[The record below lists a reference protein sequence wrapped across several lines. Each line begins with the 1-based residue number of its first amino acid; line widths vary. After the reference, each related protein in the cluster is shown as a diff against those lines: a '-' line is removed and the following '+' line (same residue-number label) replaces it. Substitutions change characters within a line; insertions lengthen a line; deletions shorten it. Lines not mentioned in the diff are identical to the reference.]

1 MQRMPRERWFLQ
13 NVWPEDS
20 KMIKR
25 MRGNAL
31 LLLAA
36 FIWGLSFV
44 AQSEG
49 MKYIGPFA
57 FIGIRSML
65 AGVSLATFLG
75 IRAAVTS
82 GKKQRKA
89 ICGSTAGDA
98 ETVSEEIRSAK
109 LTGKKTLLLGGACCG
124 IILFA
129 ATMLQQIGILHNNEP
144 GKAGF
149 ITALYLILV
158 PLAGIFFRKKI
169 GAKVWIAVVLGVCG
183 MYLLCITEG
192 LHMTTGDLYLLGCA
206 FVFTLHILVIDYFSP
221 KVDGVA
227 MSCIQFL
234 LCGVLGMT
242 GMFLTEIVELSH
254 VLEAW
259 LPLVFSGVFSGGVA
273 YTLQIVA
280 QKDTEP
286 AIASLLMSLE
296 SVFAVFGEWLILGQ
310 LLSSR
315 EFVGCALMFAG
326 ILLTQL
332 PEKQR
337 EKSSKN

>member
-1 MQRMPRERWFLQ
+1 MKKQT
-13 NVWPEDS
+13 
-20 KMIKR
+20 
-25 MRGNAL
+25 RGNLL

-65 AGVSLATFLG
+65 AGVSLALFLG
-75 IRAAVTS
+75 LRRLVTARRKRTEEYL
-82 GKKQRKA
+82 GKTGEVTGQTSKA
-89 ICGSTAGDA
+89 GY
-98 ETVSEEIRSAK
+98 K
-109 LTGKKTLLLGGACCG
+109 MLLLGGVSCG
-124 IILFA
+124 IILFV
-129 ATMLQQIGILHNNEP
+129 ATMLQQIGILHTNEP

-158 PLAGIFFRKKI
+158 PVTGIFFRKKI
-169 GAKVWIAVVLGVCG
+169 GFKVWGAVILAVCG

-192 LHMTTGDLYLLGCA
+192 LRIATGDLYLLGCA
-206 FVFTLHILVIDYFSP
+206 FVFTIHILVIDYFSP
-221 KVDGVA
+221 KIDGVA

-234 LCGVLGMT
+234 VCGAVGMT
-242 GMFLTEIVELSH
+242 GMFLTETVELSH
-254 VLEAW
+254 VLAAW

-310 LLSSR
+310 LLSLR
-315 EFVGCALMFAG
+315 EFFGCALMFAG

-332 PEKQR
+332 PEKN
-337 EKSSKN
+337 KNGNG

>member
-1 MQRMPRERWFLQ
+1 M
-13 NVWPEDS
+13 N
-20 KMIKR
+20 KR
-25 MRGNAL
+25 MRGNLL

-65 AGVSLATFLG
+65 AGISLAVFLG
-75 IRAAVTS
+75 IR
-82 GKKQRKA
+82 RLL
-89 ICGSTAGDA
+89 TAGKSRADR
-98 ETVSEEIRSAK
+98 TLTTEEVQSGEKPAK
-109 LTGKKTLLLGGACCG
+109 EGNKTLLLGGVSCG
-124 IILFA
+124 IVLFF
-129 ATMLQQIGILHNNEP
+129 ATMLQQIGILHSNEP

-158 PLAGIFFRKKI
+158 PIAGIFFRKKI
-169 GAKVWIAVVLGVCG
+169 GLKVWIAVVLAVCG

-192 LHMTTGDLYLLGCA
+192 FRIATGDLYVLGCA
-206 FVFTLHILVIDYFSP
+206 FVFTVHILVIDHFSP
-221 KVDGVA
+221 KVDGVS

-234 LCGVLGMT
+234 LCGVLGMA
-242 GMFLTEIVELSH
+242 GMFLTETVELSH

-259 LPLVFSGVFSGGVA
+259 LPLVFSGVFSGGIA

-310 LLSSR
+310 LLSAR
-315 EFVGCALMFAG
+315 ELGGCALMFAG
-326 ILLTQL
+326 IILTQL
-332 PEKQR
+332 PEK
-337 EKSSKN
+337 KPKA

>member
-1 MQRMPRERWFLQ
+1 MTR
-13 NVWPEDS
+13 
-20 KMIKR
+20 R
-25 MRGNAL
+25 MRGNLL

-65 AGVSLATFLG
+65 AGVSLAVFLG
-75 IRAAVTS
+75 IRKLVS
-82 GKKQRKA
+82 VGQGKDRKQEA
-89 ICGSTAGDA
+89 FG
-98 ETVSEEIRSAK
+98 
-109 LTGKKTLLLGGACCG
+109 TGENQKKNPEKGTLLLGGMCCG
-124 IILFA
+124 MVLFA
-129 ATMLQQIGILHNNEP
+129 ATMLQQVGIMHTNEP

-158 PLAGIFFRKKI
+158 PLFGIFVRKKV
-169 GAKVWIAVVLGVCG
+169 GVKVWIAVLLAVCG
-183 MYLLCITEG
+183 MYLLCITDG
-192 LHMTTGDLYLLGCA
+192 IRMAVGDLYLLGCA

-221 KVDGVA
+221 KVDGVV

-234 LCGVLGMT
+234 LCGTMGMT
-242 GMFLTEIVELSH
+242 GMLLTESVELAH

-259 LPLVFSGVFSGGVA
+259 LPLVFSGVFSGGIA
-273 YTLQIVA
+273 YTLQIIA

-286 AIASLLMSLE
+286 AVASLLMSLE

-310 LLSSR
+310 LLSAR
-315 EFVGCALMFAG
+315 EFGGCALMFAG
-326 ILLTQL
+326 IILTQL
-332 PEKQR
+332 PDRKEKKLS
-337 EKSSKN
+337 EI

>member
-1 MQRMPRERWFLQ
+1 M
-13 NVWPEDS
+13 N
-20 KMIKR
+20 KR
-25 MRGNAL
+25 MRGNLL

-65 AGVSLATFLG
+65 AGISLLVFLG
-75 IRAAVTS
+75 LRTLCS
-82 GKKQRKA
+82 GKKGTQDAAGTRTEAK
-89 ICGSTAGDA
+89 GS
-98 ETVSEEIRSAK
+98 RR
-109 LTGKKTLLLGGACCG
+109 TLLLGGSLCG
-124 IILFA
+124 VILFA
-129 ATMLQQIGILHNNEP
+129 ATMLQQLGIVHNSGEP

-149 ITALYLILV
+149 ITALYLIMV
-158 PLAGIFFRKKI
+158 PLAGMFLKK
-169 GAKVWIAVVLGVCG
+169 KVGLKIWIAVVLAVCG

-192 LHMTTGDLYLLGCA
+192 LSMTTGDLLLLGCA
-206 FVFTLHILVIDYFSP
+206 VVFTMHILVIDYFSP
-221 KVDGVA
+221 KTDGVA
-227 MSCIQFL
+227 LSCIQFL
-234 LCGVLGMT
+234 LCGTLGMA
-242 GMFLTEIVELSH
+242 GMFLTESVSVSH
-254 VLEAW
+254 VLSAW

-286 AIASLLMSLE
+286 AVASLLMSLE

-310 LLSSR
+310 LMSGR
-315 EFVGCALMFAG
+315 EFAGCGLMFIG

-332 PEKQR
+332 PEKR
-337 EKSSKN
+337 KNL

>member
-1 MQRMPRERWFLQ
+1 MT
-13 NVWPEDS
+13 
-20 KMIKR
+20 KR

-65 AGVSLATFLG
+65 AGVSLAVFLG
-75 IRAAVTS
+75 LRTVVGSMRKKKAAAGRNGEEYTPEQ
-82 GKKQRKA
+82 KKERKKA
-89 ICGSTAGDA
+89 L
-98 ETVSEEIRSAK
+98 
-109 LTGKKTLLLGGACCG
+109 LTGGVCCG
-124 IILFA
+124 FILFA
-129 ATMLQQIGILHNNEP
+129 ATMLQQIGILHTNEP

-169 GAKVWIAVVLGVCG
+169 GLKVWIAVVLGVCG

-192 LHMTTGDLYLLGCA
+192 FHIAVGDLYLLGCA
-206 FVFTLHILVIDYFSP
+206 FVFTLHILVIDHFSP

-242 GMFLTEIVELSH
+242 GMFLTETVELSH
-254 VLEAW
+254 VFAAW

-310 LLSSR
+310 FLTAR
-315 EFVGCALMFAG
+315 EFGGCALMFAG

-332 PEKQR
+332 PEKKQKKAT
-337 EKSSKN
+337 EI

>member
-1 MQRMPRERWFLQ
+1 MT
-13 NVWPEDS
+13 
-20 KMIKR
+20 KR
-25 MRGNAL
+25 MRGNVL

-65 AGVSLATFLG
+65 AGVSLAVFLG
-75 IRAAVTS
+75 IRAAVSAGKKRKETNTGNVAEDVGKTS
-82 GKKQRKA
+82 GDTK
-89 ICGSTAGDA
+89 
-98 ETVSEEIRSAK
+98 EAK
-109 LTGKKTLLLGGACCG
+109 LTGKKTLLLGGVSCG

-169 GAKVWIAVVLGVCG
+169 GAKVWIAVVLAVCG

-234 LCGVLGMT
+234 LCGALGMT
-242 GMFLTEIVELSH
+242 GMFLTETVELSH

-310 LLSSR
+310 LLSAR
-315 EFVGCALMFAG
+315 EFAGCGLMFAG

-332 PEKQR
+332 PEKKRGKQA
-337 EKSSKN
+337 KI

>member
-1 MQRMPRERWFLQ
+1 M
-13 NVWPEDS
+13 
-20 KMIKR
+20 KKR
-25 MRGNAL
+25 MRGNLL

-65 AGVSLATFLG
+65 AGVSLAVFLL
-75 IRAAVTS
+75 
-82 GKKQRKA
+82 
-89 ICGSTAGDA
+89 
-98 ETVSEEIRSAK
+98 IRSVIGRKRKEQAGK
-109 LTGKKTLLLGGACCG
+109 EAGTGTEACGNPMSEGKQAPVLGGITCG
-124 IILFA
+124 VVLFA
-129 ATMLQQIGILHNNEP
+129 ATMLQQIGIMHTNEP

-158 PLAGIFFRKKI
+158 PIAGIFFRKKV
-169 GAKVWIAVVLGVCG
+169 GVKVWLAVLLAVCG

-192 LHMTTGDLYLLGCA
+192 FRIATGDIYLLGCA
-206 FVFTLHILVIDYFSP
+206 FVFTVHILVIDYFSP
-221 KVDGVA
+221 KTDGVA

-234 LCGVLGMT
+234 VCGALGMT
-242 GMFLTEIVELSH
+242 GMFLTETVEITH
-254 VLEAW
+254 VFEAW
-259 LPLVFSGVFSGGVA
+259 LPLVFSGVFSGGIA

-286 AIASLLMSLE
+286 AVASLLMSLE
-296 SVFAVFGEWLILGQ
+296 SVFAVFGEWLVLGQ
-310 LLSSR
+310 FLTVR
-315 EFVGCALMFAG
+315 ELGGCILMFLG

-337 EKSSKN
+337 IKQEKN

>member
-1 MQRMPRERWFLQ
+1 MT
-13 NVWPEDS
+13 
-20 KMIKR
+20 KR

-65 AGVSLATFLG
+65 AGVSLAVFLG
-75 IRAAVTS
+75 IRAVVTS
-82 GKKQRKA
+82 GKKQREKETQN
-89 ICGSTAGDA
+89 TAG
-98 ETVSEEIRSAK
+98 ETSEVKQA
-109 LTGKKTLLLGGACCG
+109 GKKTLLAGGVSCG
-124 IILFA
+124 IILFV
-129 ATMLQQIGILHNNEP
+129 ATMLQQIGILHTNEP

-169 GAKVWIAVVLGVCG
+169 GLKVWIAVVLGVCG

-192 LHMTTGDLYLLGCA
+192 FRIATGDLYLLGCA
-206 FVFTLHILVIDYFSP
+206 FVFTGHILVIDYFSP
-221 KVDGVA
+221 KIDGVA

-234 LCGVLGMT
+234 VCGVFGMT
-242 GMFLTEIVELSH
+242 GMFLTETVEIAH

-286 AIASLLMSLE
+286 AVASLLMSLE

-310 LLSSR
+310 FLTAR
-315 EFVGCALMFAG
+315 EFGGCALMFAG

-332 PEKQR
+332 PEKKQKKTA
-337 EKSSKN
+337 EI

>member
-1 MQRMPRERWFLQ
+1 M
-13 NVWPEDS
+13 
-20 KMIKR
+20 KKR

-65 AGVSLATFLG
+65 AAVSLAIFLG
-75 IRAAVTS
+75 IRGAVS
-82 GKKQRKA
+82 AGKKRRA
-89 ICGSTAGDA
+89 A
-98 ETVSEEIRSAK
+98 EQAQEAK
-109 LTGKKTLLLGGACCG
+109 MPGKRALLLGGGCCG
-124 IILFA
+124 LILFA

-158 PLAGIFFRKKI
+158 PLTGIFFRKKI
-169 GAKVWIAVVLGVCG
+169 GAKVWMAVLLAVCG

-242 GMFLTEIVELSH
+242 GMFLTETVELSH

-259 LPLVFSGVFSGGVA
+259 LPLTFSGVFSGGVA

-310 LLSSR
+310 LMSGR
-315 EFVGCALMFAG
+315 EFAGCGLMFAG

-332 PEKQR
+332 PEKRWGKQA
-337 EKSSKN
+337 KI

>member
-1 MQRMPRERWFLQ
+1 MT
-13 NVWPEDS
+13 
-20 KMIKR
+20 KR

-65 AGVSLATFLG
+65 AGVSLAVFLG
-75 IRAAVTS
+75 IRAVVTS
-82 GKKQRKA
+82 GKKRREKETQN
-89 ICGSTAGDA
+89 TAG
-98 ETVSEEIRSAK
+98 ETSEVKQA
-109 LTGKKTLLLGGACCG
+109 GKKTLLAGGVSCG
-124 IILFA
+124 IILFV
-129 ATMLQQIGILHNNEP
+129 ATMLQQIGILHTNEP

-158 PLAGIFFRKKI
+158 PLAGIFFRKRI
-169 GAKVWIAVVLGVCG
+169 GLKVWIAVVLGVCG

-192 LHMTTGDLYLLGCA
+192 FRIATGDLYLLGCA
-206 FVFTLHILVIDYFSP
+206 FVFTVHILVIDYFSP
-221 KVDGVA
+221 KIDGVA

-234 LCGVLGMT
+234 VCGVFGMT
-242 GMFLTEIVELSH
+242 GMFLTETVEIAH

-286 AIASLLMSLE
+286 AVASLLMSLE
-296 SVFAVFGEWLILGQ
+296 SVFAVFGEWLVLGQ
-310 LLSSR
+310 FLTAR
-315 EFVGCALMFAG
+315 ESGGCALMFAG

-332 PEKQR
+332 PEKKQKKTA
-337 EKSSKN
+337 EI

>member
-1 MQRMPRERWFLQ
+1 MT
-13 NVWPEDS
+13 
-20 KMIKR
+20 KR

-65 AGVSLATFLG
+65 AGVSLAVFLG
-75 IRAAVTS
+75 IRAVVTS
-82 GKKQRKA
+82 GKKQREKETQN
-89 ICGSTAGDA
+89 TAG
-98 ETVSEEIRSAK
+98 ETSEAK
-109 LTGKKTLLLGGACCG
+109 QAGKKTLLLGGVSCG
-124 IILFA
+124 IILFV
-129 ATMLQQIGILHNNEP
+129 ATMLQQIGILHTNEP

-169 GAKVWIAVVLGVCG
+169 GLKVWSAVVLGVCG

-192 LHMTTGDLYLLGCA
+192 FHIATGDLYLLGCA
-206 FVFTLHILVIDYFSP
+206 FVFTGHILVIDYFSP
-221 KVDGVA
+221 KIDGVA

-234 LCGVLGMT
+234 VCGVFGMT
-242 GMFLTEIVELSH
+242 GTFLTETVEIAH

-286 AIASLLMSLE
+286 AVASLLMSLE

-310 LLSSR
+310 FLTAR
-315 EFVGCALMFAG
+315 EFGGCALMFAG

-332 PEKQR
+332 PEKNKKKTA
-337 EKSSKN
+337 EI

>member
-1 MQRMPRERWFLQ
+1 M
-13 NVWPEDS
+13 N
-20 KMIKR
+20 KR
-25 MRGNAL
+25 MRGNLL

-65 AGVSLATFLG
+65 AGISLAVFLG
-75 IRAAVTS
+75 IR
-82 GKKQRKA
+82 RLL
-89 ICGSTAGDA
+89 TAGKSRADR
-98 ETVSEEIRSAK
+98 TLTTEEVQSGEQMPK
-109 LTGKKTLLLGGACCG
+109 EGKKTLLLGGVICG
-124 IILFA
+124 IVLFV
-129 ATMLQQIGILHNNEP
+129 ATMLQQIGILHSNEP

-158 PLAGIFFRKKI
+158 PIAGIFFRKKI
-169 GAKVWIAVVLGVCG
+169 GLKVWIAVVLAVCG

-192 LHMTTGDLYLLGCA
+192 FRIATGDLYVLGCA
-206 FVFTLHILVIDYFSP
+206 FVFTVHILVIDHFSP

-234 LCGVLGMT
+234 LCGILGMA
-242 GMFLTEIVELSH
+242 GMFLTETVELSH

-259 LPLVFSGVFSGGVA
+259 LPLVFSGVFSGGIA

-310 LLSSR
+310 LLSAR
-315 EFVGCALMFAG
+315 EFLGCALMFAG
-326 ILLTQL
+326 IILTQL
-332 PEKQR
+332 PEK
-337 EKSSKN
+337 KPKA